1 MTKPT
6 KPTKLSSTTRSALV
20 TGASSGI
27 GAALARALAREGIE
41 VVLAARRE
49 PALRELAATI
59 TSEGGRARVLVLD
72 VADPVQT
79 NAKIQAVD
87 DELGGIDL
95 VVANA
100 GVGQSRWAGKLDWE
114 ACSQVIDVN
123 VRGAVA
129 TLVALLP
136 RMVERGR
143 GRLVGISS
151 VAQYRGLPRNASY
164 SASKAF
170 LSTFLESLRVDLRHT
185 GVSVTDVRPGFVD
198 TPLSA
203 SVPTKPFE
211 IDADAAAKLI
221 VRAIDRR
228 QRVLVFPLPMR
239 MLGSLLT
246 VMPAA
251 IYEPVMGPGRAKKS

>member
-1 MTKPT
+1 M
-6 KPTKLSSTTRSALV
+6 LASTTRTALV

-27 GAALARALAREGIE
+27 GAALARRLAREGIE

-49 PALRELAATI
+49 AALHELAATI
-59 TSEGGRARVLVLD
+59 TGEGGKAHVLALD
-72 VADPVQT
+72 VCDADQT
-79 NAKIQAVD
+79 TAKIQAID
-87 DELGGIDL
+87 DELGGLDL

-100 GVGQSRWAGKLDWE
+100 GIGQSCWAGKLDWQ
-114 ACSQVIDVN
+114 ACSSVIDVN

-129 TLVALLP
+129 TLVAVLP

-143 GRLVGISS
+143 GRVVGISS
-151 VAQYRGLPRNASY
+151 VAQYRGLPKNAAY

-203 SVPTKPFE
+203 SVPRKPFE
-211 IDADAAAKLI
+211 IDADAAATLI
-221 VRAIDRR
+221 VDAVARR
-228 QRVLVFPLPMR
+228 RRVLVFPLPMR
-239 MLGSLLT
+239 MMGSLLT
-246 VMPAA
+246 VMPDA
-251 IYEPVMGPGRAKKS
+251 IYERAVGPRPTKS

>member
-1 MTKPT
+1 MAKPFA
-6 KPTKLSSTTRSALV
+6 TTRTALV

-27 GAALARALAREGIE
+27 GAALARRLAREGIE
-41 VVLAARRE
+41 VVLAARRTA
-49 PALRELAATI
+49 ALHELAATI
-59 TSEGGRARVLVLD
+59 TSEGGKAHVLALD
-72 VADPVQT
+72 VCDPEQT
-79 NAKIQAVD
+79 TAKIQAID
-87 DELGGIDL
+87 DELGGLDL

-114 ACSQVIDVN
+114 ACSSVIDVN

-129 TLVALLP
+129 TLVAVLP

-143 GRLVGISS
+143 GRVVGISS
-151 VAQYRGLPRNASY
+151 VAQYRGLPRNAAY

-170 LSTFLESLRVDLRHT
+170 LSVFLESLRVDLRHT

-203 SVPTKPFE
+203 SVPRKPFE

-221 VRAIDRR
+221 VEAVARR

-239 MLGSLLT
+239 MMGSLLT
-246 VMPAA
+246 VMPDA
-251 IYEPVMGPGRAKKS
+251 IYERAVGPGPSKG

>member
-1 MTKPT
+1 MGDLGK
-6 KPTKLSSTTRSALV
+6 TTRTALI

-27 GAALARALAREGIE
+27 GAALARALARQGIE
-41 VVLAARRE
+41 VVIAARRE
-49 PALRELAATI
+49 AALRELASTI
-59 TSEGGRARVLVLD
+59 EAEGGKARVLALD
-72 VADPVQT
+72 VREPEATVE
-79 NAKIQAVD
+79 AIQAID
-87 DELGGIDL
+87 AELGGLDL

-100 GVGQSRWAGKLDWE
+100 GVGQQRWAGKLDWQ

-129 TLVALLP
+129 TLVAVLP
-136 RMVERGR
+136 KMVERGR

-151 VAQYRGLPRNASY
+151 VAQYRGLPKNAAY

-170 LSTFLESLRVDLRHT
+170 LSTFLESLRVDLRRT

-203 SVPTKPFE
+203 AVPRKPFE
-211 IDADAAAKLI
+211 IDADAAARLI
-221 VRAIDRR
+221 VDAVDRR
-228 QRVLVFPLPMR
+228 RRVLVFPLPMR
-239 MLGSLLT
+239 MLGALLT

-251 IYEPVMGPGRAKKS
+251 IYEPIVGGATKK